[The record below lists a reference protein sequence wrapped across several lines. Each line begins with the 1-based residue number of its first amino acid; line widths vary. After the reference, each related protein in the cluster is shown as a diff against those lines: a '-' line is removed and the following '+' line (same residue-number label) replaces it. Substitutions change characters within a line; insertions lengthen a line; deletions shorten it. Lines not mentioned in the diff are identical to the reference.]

1 MQLCSW
7 HTYILCHHAYGIEE
21 DRTLNMLTREE
32 ILKHLS
38 VDCPRI
44 ECFERIDSTNSFL
57 KREAVDG
64 APHGSVAAANCQSAG
79 RGRLGRTFQSPA
91 DRGIYLSVL
100 LRPNLPGEV
109 LMSATGMAAV
119 AVSRAIKRTAGV
131 QVGIKWTND
140 LILNGKKLAG
150 ILAETVVI
158 GQEIALV
165 IGVGVNVHHRR
176 EDFAGEVA
184 DIATSLAME
193 GITVNRAALAAA
205 MIEELYAMGDAL
217 GGDIGAYI
225 EEYRCSCVTLGR
237 EVRLVWSEEQ
247 KRAQALDIDEKF
259 GLVVRFDDGSVTTV
273 RTGEVSVRGLY
284 GYAE

>member
-7 HTYILCHHAYGIEE
+7 HTYIPCHPEYGIEE
-21 DRTLNMLTREE
+21 DRTLNMLIKEE

-38 VDCPRI
+38 VDCPQI
-44 ECFERIDSTNSFL
+44 DCFELIDSTNSFL

-119 AVSRAIKRTAGV
+119 AVSRAIKRTAGG

-158 GQEIALV
+158 GREIALV
-165 IGVGVNVHHRR
+165 IGVGVNVHHCR
-176 EDFAGEVA
+176 EDFEGEVA

-193 GITVNRAALAAA
+193 GITVSRAALTAA
-205 MIEELYAMGDAL
+205 MIEEFYALGDAL
-217 GGDIGAYI
+217 GGDVNAYI
-225 EEYRCSCVTLGR
+225 EEYRRSCVTLGR

-259 GLVVRFDDGSVTTV
+259 GLVVRFEDGSVTTV

>member
-1 MQLCSW
+1 
-7 HTYILCHHAYGIEE
+7 
-21 DRTLNMLTREE
+21 MLTKEA
-32 ILKHLS
+32 ILEHLT
-38 VDCPRI
+38 VVCPRLD
-44 ECFERIDSTNSFL
+44 CFEMIDSTNSFL

-64 APHGSVAAANCQSAG
+64 APHGSTAVANCQSAG

-100 LRPNLPGEV
+100 LRPNLPGDA
-109 LMSATGMAAV
+109 LLCATGMAAV
-119 AVSRAIKRTAGV
+119 AVSRAVERTSGA

-158 GQEIALV
+158 GDEIALV

-176 EDFAGEVA
+176 EDFEGEVA

-193 GITVNRAALAAA
+193 GLAADRAALAAA
-205 MIEELYAMGDAL
+205 MIEELYALGNAL
-217 GGDIGAYI
+217 GGDVG
-225 EEYRCSCVTLGR
+225 EYLAQYRERCVTLGR

-247 KRAQALDIDEKF
+247 KRALALDIDEKF
-259 GLVVRFDDGSVTTV
+259 GLVVRCEDGALTTV

>member
-1 MQLCSW
+1 
-7 HTYILCHHAYGIEE
+7 
-21 DRTLNMLTREE
+21 MLTKET
-32 ILKHLS
+32 ILEHLAA
-38 VDCPRI
+38 VCPHLD
-44 ECFERIDSTNSFL
+44 CFEMIDSTNSFL
-57 KREAVDG
+57 KREAMDD
-64 APHGSVAAANCQSAG
+64 APHGSAAVANCQSAG

-100 LRPNLPGEV
+100 LRPNLPGET
-109 LMSATGMAAV
+109 LLSATGMAAV
-119 AVSRAIKRTAGV
+119 AVSRAIKRTTGV

-158 GQEIALV
+158 GDEIALV

-176 EDFAGEVA
+176 EDFEGEVA

-193 GITVNRAALAAA
+193 GITVSRAALAAA
-205 MIEELYAMGDAL
+205 MIEELYALGDAL
-217 GGDIGAYI
+217 GGEIGAYI
-225 EEYRCSCVTLGR
+225 EEYRRSCVTLER

-247 KRAQALDIDEKF
+247 SKATALDIDEKF